1 MNDWQKEYKLVQHT
15 PLIHFQH
22 SEPHAC
28 LRATEVKPKL
38 DRFLIEQLEK
48 DDRFGDGRWKKWFVG
63 DGSQQS
69 FDYMMRITPNS
80 EQVDR
85 TQSIERAIAK
95 IENQDYKRF
104 HGIHKNYFGN
114 MASEKKR
121 EEKKK
126 AIRETFKESLFY
138 KDGLTLTIRCFIPE
152 LLTFIDEHIRGFFMM
167 HNFGTRQ
174 RKGFGSFTVDISTEP
189 NAPEDCDLVGKYCQ
203 NAYYC
208 ELDGNVSANALL
220 NAVWVISGFLK
231 SGFNLNNN
239 KKNKKENAASNI
251 REKDYV
257 RGFVFRYFQR
267 GKNPLANDKAFV
279 KQKVLLNV
287 YDEATPGEHRRFY
300 GNNVRYRYV
309 RGLLGTNENS
319 RFCRDP
325 RGETRED
332 LTVHNIYIHSAE
344 GVERFPSPLLFKP
357 IGKSVFILPQK
368 MPDEIFGSE
377 FYILE
382 KNQEDEYDRK
392 ATSEQKLN
400 YLQTECKSGMIKTPT
415 AEELAPGAKS
425 GDEALKRFLDAFAKD
440 FNDKTSDKGG
450 GYGIVD
456 LINPDVDLAKKL
468 KLRPVLRT

>member
-38 DRFLIEQLEK
+38 DRFLIEQLEE

-80 EQVDR
+80 ERVDR
-85 TQSIERAIAK
+85 TQSIERAIARA
-95 IENQDYKRF
+95 EHRPPNASF
-104 HGIHKNYFGN
+104 HEIHKNYFGN
-114 MASEKKR
+114 MASGNNIQDTVQ
-121 EEKKK
+121 
-126 AIRETFKESLFY
+126 AIQETFKESLFY

-152 LLTFIDEHIRGFFMM
+152 LLTLIDEHIRGFFMM

-174 RKGFGSFTVDISTEP
+174 RKGFGSFTVDISTKPNEP
-189 NAPEDCDLVGKYCQ
+189 KGFDLVRKYCP

-208 ELDGNVSANALL
+208 KLDDNVSADALL
-220 NAVWVISGFLK
+220 NAVWVLSAFLK
-231 SGFNLNNN
+231 SGFNRGEGN
-239 KKNKKENAASNI
+239 
-251 REKDYV
+251 YV

-267 GKNPLANDKAFV
+267 EKNPLANDKAFV
-279 KQKVLLNV
+279 KQQVLHNV
-287 YDEATPGEHRRFY
+287 YNEATRGEHLHPY

-319 RFCRDP
+319 RFCRAPNAHTPVYD
-325 RGETRED
+325 
-332 LTVHNIYIHSAE
+332 IYTHSAE
-344 GVERFPSPLLFKP
+344 GIERFPSPLLFKP
-357 IGKSVFILPQK
+357 IGKFVFILPQK

-400 YLQTECKSGMIKTPT
+400 YLQTECKNGMIKTPT
-415 AEELAPGAKS
+415 AEELAPGANS
-425 GDEALKRFLDAFAKD
+425 GDEALKMFLDAFAKD

-456 LINPDVDLAKKL
+456 LTNPDVDLAKKL

>member
-80 EQVDR
+80 EQVER
-85 TQSIERAIAK
+85 TQSIERAIARA
-95 IENQDYKRF
+95 EHRPPNASF
-104 HGIHKNYFGN
+104 HEIHKNYFGN
-114 MASEKKR
+114 MASGNNIQDT
-121 EEKKK
+121 
-126 AIRETFKESLFY
+126 IRKTFKESLFY

-152 LLTFIDEHIRGFFMM
+152 LLTLIDEHIRGFFMM

-189 NAPEDCDLVGKYCQ
+189 NAPKGFDLVGKYCP

-208 ELDGNVSANALL
+208 KLDGNVNADALL
-220 NAVWVISGFLK
+220 DAVWVISAFLR
-231 SGFNLNNN
+231 SGFNRGEGN
-239 KKNKKENAASNI
+239 
-251 REKDYV
+251 YV

-267 GKNPLANDKAFV
+267 EKNPLANDKAFV
-279 KQKVLLNV
+279 KQKVLHNV
-287 YDEATPGEHRRFY
+287 YNEETPGEHLHPY

-319 RFCRDP
+319 RFCRNP

-332 LTVHNIYIHSAE
+332 RTVHNIYIHSAE

-357 IGKSVFILPQK
+357 IGKFVFILPQK

-382 KNQEDEYDRK
+382 KNQEDEYDSK
-392 ATSEQKLN
+392 ATSDQKLN
-400 YLQTECKSGMIKTPT
+400 YLKQECKNRMIKTPT
-415 AEELAPGAKS
+415 AEELAPGANS
-425 GDEALKRFLDAFAKD
+425 GDEALKMFLDAFAKD

-450 GYGIVD
+450 GYGIDD
-456 LINPDVDLAKKL
+456 LTSRDVFPAKYL
-468 KLRPVLRT
+468 RLRPVLRT

>member
-1 MNDWQKEYKLVQHT
+1 MYDWQKEYKLVQHT

-80 EQVDR
+80 EQVER
-85 TQSIERAIAK
+85 TQSIERAIARA
-95 IENQDYKRF
+95 EHRPPTASF
-104 HGIHKNYFGN
+104 HEIHKNYFGN
-114 MASEKKR
+114 MASGNNIQDT
-121 EEKKK
+121 
-126 AIRETFKESLFY
+126 IRETFKESLFY

-174 RKGFGSFTVDISTEP
+174 RKGFGSFTVDISTKPNEP
-189 NAPEDCDLVGKYCQ
+189 KGFDLVGKYCP

-208 ELDGNVSANALL
+208 KLGNDVNADALL
-220 NAVWVISGFLK
+220 DAVWVISAFLR
-231 SGFNLNNN
+231 SGFNRGEGN
-239 KKNKKENAASNI
+239 
-251 REKDYV
+251 YV

-267 GKNPLANDKAFV
+267 EKNPLANDKAFV
-279 KQKVLLNV
+279 KQNVLLNV
-287 YDEATPGEHRRFY
+287 YNEATRGEHLHPY

-319 RFCRDP
+319 RFCRAP

-332 LTVHNIYIHSAE
+332 RTVHNIYIHSSE

-357 IGKSVFILPQK
+357 IGKFVFILPQK
-368 MPDEIFGSE
+368 MPDRIFGSE
-377 FYILE
+377 FYIL
-382 KNQEDEYDRK
+382 KNKQEDEYDSK
-392 ATSEQKLN
+392 ATSDQKLN
-400 YLQTECKSGMIKTPT
+400 YLKQECKNRMIKTPT
-415 AEELAPGAKS
+415 AEELAPEAKS
-425 GDEALKRFLDAFAKD
+425 GDEALKMFLDAFAKD

>member
-1 MNDWQKEYKLVQHT
+1 MYDWQKEYKLVQHT

-38 DRFLIEQLEK
+38 DRFLIEQLEE

-80 EQVDR
+80 EQVER
-85 TQSIERAIAK
+85 TQSIENGIERAIARAEHRSPNA
-95 IENQDYKRF
+95 ILHE
-104 HGIHKNYFGN
+104 IHKNYFGN
-114 MASEKKR
+114 MASGNNIQDTVQ
-121 EEKKK
+121 
-126 AIRETFKESLFY
+126 AIQETFKESLFY
-138 KDGLTLTIRCFIPE
+138 KDGSTLTIRCFIPE
-152 LLTFIDEHIRGFFMM
+152 LLTLIDEHIRGFFMM

-189 NAPEDCDLVGKYCQ
+189 NAPKGFDLVRKYCP

-208 ELDGNVSANALL
+208 KLDGNVSADALL
-220 NAVWVISGFLK
+220 DAVWVISAFLR
-231 SGFNLNNN
+231 SGFNRGEGN
-239 KKNKKENAASNI
+239 
-251 REKDYV
+251 YV

-267 GKNPLANDKAFV
+267 EKNPLANDKAFV
-279 KQKVLLNV
+279 KQNVLRNV
-287 YDEATPGEHRRFY
+287 YNEATRGEHRRFY

-325 RGETRED
+325 RGGTRED
-332 LTVHNIYIHSAE
+332 RTVHNIYIHSAE

-357 IGKSVFILPQK
+357 IGKFVFILPQK

-382 KNQEDEYDRK
+382 KSQEDEYDRK

-425 GDEALKRFLDAFAKD
+425 GDEALKRFLNAFAKD
-440 FNDKTSDKGG
+440 FNDKYSDKGG

>member
-85 TQSIERAIAK
+85 TQSIERAIARA
-95 IENQDYKRF
+95 EHRPPNASL
-104 HGIHKNYFGN
+104 HEIHKNYFGN
-114 MASEKKR
+114 MASGNNIQDT
-121 EEKKK
+121 
-126 AIRETFKESLFY
+126 IRETFKESLFY

-174 RKGFGSFTVDISTEP
+174 RKGFGSFTVDISTKPNEP
-189 NAPEDCDLVGKYCQ
+189 KGFDLVGKYCP

-208 ELDGNVSANALL
+208 KLDNDVNADALL
-220 NAVWVISGFLK
+220 DAVWVISAFLR
-231 SGFNLNNN
+231 SGFNRGEGN
-239 KKNKKENAASNI
+239 
-251 REKDYV
+251 YV

-267 GKNPLANDKAFV
+267 EKNPLANDKAFV
-279 KQKVLLNV
+279 KQQVLRNV
-287 YDEATPGEHRRFY
+287 YNEATRGEHLHPY

-319 RFCRDP
+319 RFCRAPNAHTPVYD
-325 RGETRED
+325 
-332 LTVHNIYIHSAE
+332 IYTHSAE
-344 GVERFPSPLLFKP
+344 GIERFPSPLLFKP
-357 IGKSVFILPQK
+357 IGKFVFILPQK

-382 KNQEDEYDRK
+382 KNQEEKYDSK

-400 YLQTECKSGMIKTPT
+400 YLKQECKSGMIKTPT
-415 AEELAPGAKS
+415 AEELAPGANS
-425 GDEALKRFLDAFAKD
+425 GDEALKMFLDAFAKD

-456 LINPDVDLAKKL
+456 LTSRDVFPAKYL
-468 KLRPVLRT
+468 WLRPVLRT

>member
-1 MNDWQKEYKLVQHT
+1 MYDWQKEYKLVQHT

-85 TQSIERAIAK
+85 TQSIERAIARA
-95 IENQDYKRF
+95 EHRPPNASL
-104 HGIHKNYFGN
+104 HEIHKNYFGN
-114 MASEKKR
+114 MASGNNIQDT
-121 EEKKK
+121 
-126 AIRETFKESLFY
+126 IRETFKESLFY

-174 RKGFGSFTVDISTEP
+174 RKGFGSFTVDISTKPNEP
-189 NAPEDCDLVGKYCQ
+189 KGFDLVGKYCP

-208 ELDGNVSANALL
+208 KLDNDVNADALL
-220 NAVWVISGFLK
+220 DAVWVISAFLR
-231 SGFNLNNN
+231 SGFNRGEGN
-239 KKNKKENAASNI
+239 
-251 REKDYV
+251 YV

-267 GKNPLANDKAFV
+267 EKNPLANDKAFV
-279 KQKVLLNV
+279 KQQVLRNV
-287 YDEATPGEHRRFY
+287 YNEATRGEHLHPY

-319 RFCRDP
+319 RFCRAPNAHTPVYD
-325 RGETRED
+325 
-332 LTVHNIYIHSAE
+332 IYTHSAE
-344 GVERFPSPLLFKP
+344 GIERFPSPLLFKP
-357 IGKSVFILPQK
+357 IGKFVFILPQK

-382 KNQEDEYDRK
+382 KNQEEEYDSK
-392 ATSEQKLN
+392 ATSDQKLN
-400 YLQTECKSGMIKTPT
+400 YLQTECKSSMIKTPT
-415 AEELAPGAKS
+415 AEELAPGANS
-425 GDEALKRFLDAFAKD
+425 GDEALKMFLDAFAKD

-456 LINPDVDLAKKL
+456 LTSRDVFPAKYL
-468 KLRPVLRT
+468 WLRPVLRT

>member
-1 MNDWQKEYKLVQHT
+1 MYDWQKEYKLVQHT

-80 EQVDR
+80 EQVER
-85 TQSIERAIAK
+85 THSIERAIAK

-121 EEKKK
+121 EEKEK

-152 LLTFIDEHIRGFFMM
+152 LLTLIDEHIRGFFMM

-189 NAPEDCDLVGKYCQ
+189 NAPKGFDLVGKYCP

-208 ELDGNVSANALL
+208 KLDGNVNADALL
-220 NAVWVISGFLK
+220 DAVWVISAFLR

-239 KKNKKENAASNI
+239 KENAASNI

-267 GKNPLANDKAFV
+267 EKNPLANDKAFV

-287 YDEATPGEHRRFY
+287 YNEATPGEHLHPY

-319 RFCRDP
+319 RFCRNP

-332 LTVHNIYIHSAE
+332 RTVHNIYIHSAE

-357 IGKSVFILPQK
+357 IGKFVFILPQK
-368 MPDEIFGSE
+368 MPDKIFGSE
-377 FYILE
+377 FYIL
-382 KNQEDEYDRK
+382 KKKQEEEYDSK
-392 ATSEQKLN
+392 ATSDQKLN
-400 YLQTECKSGMIKTPT
+400 YLQTECKSSMIKTPT
-415 AEELAPGAKS
+415 AEELAPGANS

-450 GYGIVD
+450 GYGIDD

>member
-80 EQVDR
+80 GQVER
-85 TQSIERAIAK
+85 TQSIENGIERAIARA
-95 IENQDYKRF
+95 EHRPPNASL
-104 HGIHKNYFGN
+104 HEIHKNYFGN
-114 MASEKKR
+114 MASGNNIQDTVQ
-121 EEKKK
+121 
-126 AIRETFKESLFY
+126 AIQETFKESLFY

-152 LLTFIDEHIRGFFMM
+152 LLTLIDEHIRGFFMM

-174 RKGFGSFTVDISTEP
+174 RKGFGSFTVDINTEP
-189 NAPEDCDLVGKYCQ
+189 NAPKGFDLVRKYCP

-208 ELDGNVSANALL
+208 KLDDNVSADALL
-220 NAVWVISGFLK
+220 DAVWVLSAFLK
-231 SGFNLNNN
+231 SGFNRGEGN
-239 KKNKKENAASNI
+239 
-251 REKDYV
+251 YV

-267 GKNPLANDKAFV
+267 EKNPLANDKAFV

-287 YDEATPGEHRRFY
+287 YNEATRGEHLHPY

-319 RFCRDP
+319 RFCLNPRSQIRRDH
-325 RGETRED
+325 
-332 LTVHNIYIHSAE
+332 TVHNIYIHSAE

-357 IGKSVFILPQK
+357 IGKFVFILPQK

-382 KNQEDEYDRK
+382 KSQEDKYDSK

-400 YLQTECKSGMIKTPT
+400 YLKQECKGGMIKTPT

-440 FNDKTSDKGG
+440 FNDKYSDKGG

>member
-1 MNDWQKEYKLVQHT
+1 MYDWQKEYKLVQHT

-80 EQVDR
+80 EQVER
-85 TQSIERAIAK
+85 THSIERAIARA
-95 IENQDYKRF
+95 EHRPPNANL
-104 HGIHKNYFGN
+104 HEIHKNYFGN
-114 MASEKKR
+114 MASGNNIQDT
-121 EEKKK
+121 
-126 AIRETFKESLFY
+126 IRETFKESLFY

-174 RKGFGSFTVDISTEP
+174 RKGFGSFTVDINTQP
-189 NAPEDCDLVGKYCQ
+189 NAPKGFDLVGKYCP

-208 ELDGNVSANALL
+208 KLDGNVNADALL
-220 NAVWVISGFLK
+220 DAVWVISAFLR
-231 SGFNLNNN
+231 SGFNRGEGN
-239 KKNKKENAASNI
+239 
-251 REKDYV
+251 YV

-267 GKNPLANDKAFV
+267 EKNPLANDKAFV
-279 KQKVLLNV
+279 KQQVLHNV
-287 YDEATPGEHRRFY
+287 YNEATRGEHLHPY

-319 RFCRDP
+319 RFCRAP
-325 RGETRED
+325 RGGTRED
-332 LTVHNIYIHSAE
+332 RTVHNIYIHSAE

-357 IGKSVFILPQK
+357 IGKFVFILPQK

-400 YLQTECKSGMIKTPT
+400 YLQTECKNGMIKTPT
-415 AEELAPGAKS
+415 AEELAPGANS

-450 GYGIVD
+450 GYGIDD
-456 LINPDVDLAKKL
+456 LTSRDVFPAKYL
-468 KLRPVLRT
+468 RLRPVLRT

>member
-1 MNDWQKEYKLVQHT
+1 MYDWQKEYKLVQHT

-80 EQVDR
+80 EQVER
-85 TQSIERAIAK
+85 TQSIERAIARA
-95 IENQDYKRF
+95 EHRPPNAGL
-104 HGIHKNYFGN
+104 HEIHKNYFGN
-114 MASEKKR
+114 MASGNNIQDT
-121 EEKKK
+121 
-126 AIRETFKESLFY
+126 IRETFKESLFY

-152 LLTFIDEHIRGFFMM
+152 LLTLIDEHIRGFFMM

-189 NAPEDCDLVGKYCQ
+189 NAPKGFDLVGKYCP

-208 ELDGNVSANALL
+208 KLDGNVNADALL
-220 NAVWVISGFLK
+220 DAVWVISAFLR
-231 SGFNLNNN
+231 SGFNRGEGN
-239 KKNKKENAASNI
+239 
-251 REKDYV
+251 YV

-267 GKNPLANDKAFV
+267 EKNPLANDKAFV
-279 KQKVLLNV
+279 KQKVLRNV
-287 YDEATPGEHRRFY
+287 YDEATRGEHLHPY

-332 LTVHNIYIHSAE
+332 RTVHNIYIHSAE

-357 IGKSVFILPQK
+357 IGKFVFILPQK

-400 YLQTECKSGMIKTPT
+400 YLQTECKNGMIKTPT

-425 GDEALKRFLDAFAKD
+425 GDEALKMFLDAFTKD

-450 GYGIVD
+450 GYGIDD
-456 LINPDVDLAKKL
+456 LTSRDVFPAKYL
-468 KLRPVLRT
+468 RLRPVLRT

>member
-85 TQSIERAIAK
+85 TQSIERAIARA
-95 IENQDYKRF
+95 EHRPPNASL
-104 HGIHKNYFGN
+104 HEIHKNYFGN
-114 MASEKKR
+114 MASGNNIQDT
-121 EEKKK
+121 
-126 AIRETFKESLFY
+126 IRETFKESLFY

-174 RKGFGSFTVDISTEP
+174 RKGFGSFTVDIRTEP
-189 NAPEDCDLVGKYCQ
+189 NAPKGFDLVGKYCP

-208 ELDGNVSANALL
+208 KLDNDVNADALL
-220 NAVWVISGFLK
+220 DAVWVISAFLR
-231 SGFNLNNN
+231 SGFNRGEGN
-239 KKNKKENAASNI
+239 
-251 REKDYV
+251 YV

-267 GKNPLANDKAFV
+267 EKNPLANDKAFV
-279 KQKVLLNV
+279 KQQVLRNV
-287 YDEATPGEHRRFY
+287 YNEATRGEHLHPY

-319 RFCRDP
+319 RFCRAPNAHTPVYD
-325 RGETRED
+325 
-332 LTVHNIYIHSAE
+332 IYTHSAE
-344 GVERFPSPLLFKP
+344 GIERFPSPLLFKP
-357 IGKSVFILPQK
+357 IGKFVFILPQK

-382 KNQEDEYDRK
+382 KNQEEKYDSK

-400 YLQTECKSGMIKTPT
+400 YLKQECKNRMIKTPT
-415 AEELAPGAKS
+415 AEELAPGANS
-425 GDEALKRFLDAFAKD
+425 GDEALKMFLDAFAKD

-456 LINPDVDLAKKL
+456 LTSRDVFPAKYL
-468 KLRPVLRT
+468 WLRPVLRT

>member
-1 MNDWQKEYKLVQHT
+1 MYDWQKEYKLVQHT

-80 EQVDR
+80 EQVER
-85 TQSIERAIAK
+85 TQSIERAIARA
-95 IENQDYKRF
+95 EHRPPNASF
-104 HGIHKNYFGN
+104 HEIHKNYFGN
-114 MASEKKR
+114 MASGNNIQDT
-121 EEKKK
+121 
-126 AIRETFKESLFY
+126 IRETFKESLFY
-138 KDGLTLTIRCFIPE
+138 KDGLTLTIRCFITE

-189 NAPEDCDLVGKYCQ
+189 NAPKGFDLVGKYCP

-208 ELDGNVSANALL
+208 KLDGNVNADALL
-220 NAVWVISGFLK
+220 DAVWVISAFLR
-231 SGFNLNNN
+231 SGFNRGEGN
-239 KKNKKENAASNI
+239 
-251 REKDYV
+251 YV
-257 RGFVFRYFQR
+257 RGFVLRYFQR
-267 GKNPLANDKAFV
+267 EKNPLANDKAFV
-279 KQKVLLNV
+279 KQKVLRNV
-287 YDEATPGEHRRFY
+287 YDEATRGEHLHPY

-325 RGETRED
+325 RGGTRED
-332 LTVHNIYIHSAE
+332 RIVHNIYIHSAE

-357 IGKSVFILPQK
+357 IGKFVFILPQK

-382 KNQEDEYDRK
+382 KKQEEEYDSK
-392 ATSEQKLN
+392 ATSDQKLN
-400 YLQTECKSGMIKTPT
+400 YLKQECKGGMIKTPT
-415 AEELAPGAKS
+415 AEELAPEAKS

-450 GYGIVD
+450 GYGIDD
-456 LINPDVDLAKKL
+456 LTSRDVFPAKYL
-468 KLRPVLRT
+468 RLRPVLRT

>member
-1 MNDWQKEYKLVQHT
+1 MYDWQKEYKLVQHT

-85 TQSIERAIAK
+85 TQSIERAIARA
-95 IENQDYKRF
+95 EHRPPNASL
-104 HGIHKNYFGN
+104 HEIHKNYFGN
-114 MASEKKR
+114 MASGNNIQDT
-121 EEKKK
+121 
-126 AIRETFKESLFY
+126 IRETFKESLFY

-174 RKGFGSFTVDISTEP
+174 RKGFGSFTVDIRTEP
-189 NAPEDCDLVGKYCQ
+189 NAPKGFDLVGKYCP

-208 ELDGNVSANALL
+208 KLDNDVNADALL
-220 NAVWVISGFLK
+220 DAVWVISAFLR
-231 SGFNLNNN
+231 SGFNRGEGNY
-239 KKNKKENAASNI
+239 I
-251 REKDYV
+251 

-267 GKNPLANDKAFV
+267 EKNPLANDKAFV
-279 KQKVLLNV
+279 KQQVLRNV
-287 YDEATPGEHRRFY
+287 YNEATRGEHLHPY

-319 RFCRDP
+319 RFCRAPNAHTPVYD
-325 RGETRED
+325 
-332 LTVHNIYIHSAE
+332 IYTHSAE
-344 GVERFPSPLLFKP
+344 GIERFPSPLLFKP
-357 IGKSVFILPQK
+357 IGKFVFILPQK

-382 KNQEDEYDRK
+382 KNQEEKYDSK

-400 YLQTECKSGMIKTPT
+400 YLKQECKNRMIKTPT
-415 AEELAPGAKS
+415 AEELAPGANS
-425 GDEALKRFLDAFAKD
+425 GDEALKMFLDAFAKD

-456 LINPDVDLAKKL
+456 LTSRDVFPAKYL
-468 KLRPVLRT
+468 WLRPVLRT

>member
-85 TQSIERAIAK
+85 TQSIERAIARA
-95 IENQDYKRF
+95 EHRPPNASL
-104 HGIHKNYFGN
+104 HEIHKNYFGN
-114 MASEKKR
+114 MSSGNNIQDT
-121 EEKKK
+121 
-126 AIRETFKESLFY
+126 IRETFKESLFY

-174 RKGFGSFTVDISTEP
+174 RKGFGSFTVDISTKPNEP
-189 NAPEDCDLVGKYCQ
+189 KGFDLVWKYCP

-208 ELDGNVSANALL
+208 KLDNDVNADALL
-220 NAVWVISGFLK
+220 DAVWVISAFLR
-231 SGFNLNNN
+231 SGFNRGEGN
-239 KKNKKENAASNI
+239 
-251 REKDYV
+251 YV

-267 GKNPLANDKAFV
+267 EKNPLANDKAFV
-279 KQKVLLNV
+279 KQQVLRNV
-287 YDEATPGEHRRFY
+287 YNEATRGEHLHPY

-319 RFCRDP
+319 RFCRAPNAHTPVYD
-325 RGETRED
+325 
-332 LTVHNIYIHSAE
+332 IYTHSAE
-344 GVERFPSPLLFKP
+344 GIERFPSPLLFKP
-357 IGKSVFILPQK
+357 IGKFVFILPQK

-382 KNQEDEYDRK
+382 KNQEEKYDSK

-415 AEELAPGAKS
+415 AEELAPGANS
-425 GDEALKRFLDAFAKD
+425 GDEALKMFLDAFAKD

-456 LINPDVDLAKKL
+456 LTSRDVFPAKYL
-468 KLRPVLRT
+468 WLRPVLRT

>member
-80 EQVDR
+80 EQVER
-85 TQSIERAIAK
+85 TQSIERAIARA
-95 IENQDYKRF
+95 EHRPPNASF
-104 HGIHKNYFGN
+104 HEIHKNYFGN
-114 MASEKKR
+114 MASGNNIQDT
-121 EEKKK
+121 
-126 AIRETFKESLFY
+126 IRKTFKESLFY

-189 NAPEDCDLVGKYCQ
+189 NAPKGFDLVRKYCP

-208 ELDGNVSANALL
+208 KLDDNVSADALL
-220 NAVWVISGFLK
+220 DAVWVLSAFLK
-231 SGFNLNNN
+231 SGFNRGEGN
-239 KKNKKENAASNI
+239 
-251 REKDYV
+251 YV

-267 GKNPLANDKAFV
+267 EENPLANDKAFV
-279 KQKVLLNV
+279 KQQVLLNV
-287 YDEATPGEHRRFY
+287 YNEATRGEHRRFY

-319 RFCRDP
+319 RFCRAP

-332 LTVHNIYIHSAE
+332 RTVHNIYIHSAE

-357 IGKSVFILPQK
+357 IGKFVFILPQK

-382 KNQEDEYDRK
+382 KNQEEEYDSK
-392 ATSEQKLN
+392 ATSDQKLN
-400 YLQTECKSGMIKTPT
+400 YLKQVCKGGMIKTPT

-450 GYGIVD
+450 GYGIDD
-456 LINPDVDLAKKL
+456 LTSRDVFPAKYL
-468 KLRPVLRT
+468 WLRPVLRT

>member
-80 EQVDR
+80 EQVER
-85 TQSIERAIAK
+85 TQSIERAIARA
-95 IENQDYKRF
+95 EHRPPNTNL
-104 HGIHKNYFGN
+104 HEIHKNYFGN
-114 MASEKKR
+114 MASGNNIQDT
-121 EEKKK
+121 
-126 AIRETFKESLFY
+126 IRETFKESLLY

-152 LLTFIDEHIRGFFMM
+152 LLTLIDEHIRGFFMM

-189 NAPEDCDLVGKYCQ
+189 NAPKGFDLVGKYCP

-208 ELDGNVSANALL
+208 KLDGNVNADALL
-220 NAVWVISGFLK
+220 DAVWVLSAFLR
-231 SGFNLNNN
+231 SGFNRGEGN
-239 KKNKKENAASNI
+239 
-251 REKDYV
+251 YV

-267 GKNPLANDKAFV
+267 EKNPLANDKAFV
-279 KQKVLLNV
+279 KQQVLRNV
-287 YDEATPGEHRRFY
+287 YNEATRGEHLHPY

-319 RFCRDP
+319 RFCRNP
-325 RGETRED
+325 RGGTRED
-332 LTVHNIYIHSAE
+332 RTVHNIYIHSAE

-357 IGKSVFILPQK
+357 IGKFVFILPQK

-382 KNQEDEYDRK
+382 KNQEEEYDSK
-392 ATSEQKLN
+392 ATSDQKLN
-400 YLQTECKSGMIKTPT
+400 YLKQECKNRMIKTPT

-425 GDEALKRFLDAFAKD
+425 DDEALKRFLDAFAKD

-450 GYGIVD
+450 GYGIDD
-456 LINPDVDLAKKL
+456 LTSRDVFPAKYL
-468 KLRPVLRT
+468 RLRPVLRT

>member
-80 EQVDR
+80 EQVER
-85 TQSIERAIAK
+85 THSIERAIARA
-95 IENQDYKRF
+95 EHRPPNASF
-104 HGIHKNYFGN
+104 HEIHKNYFGN
-114 MASEKKR
+114 MASGNNIQDT
-121 EEKKK
+121 
-126 AIRETFKESLFY
+126 IRETFKESLFY

-174 RKGFGSFTVDISTEP
+174 RKGFGSFTVDISTKPNEP
-189 NAPEDCDLVGKYCQ
+189 KGFDLVGKYCP

-208 ELDGNVSANALL
+208 KLGNDVNADALL
-220 NAVWVISGFLK
+220 DAVWVISAFLR
-231 SGFNLNNN
+231 SGFNRGEGN
-239 KKNKKENAASNI
+239 
-251 REKDYV
+251 YV

-267 GKNPLANDKAFV
+267 EKNPLANDKAFV
-279 KQKVLLNV
+279 KQKVLRNV
-287 YDEATPGEHRRFY
+287 YDEATRGEHLHPY

-325 RGETRED
+325 RGGTRED
-332 LTVHNIYIHSAE
+332 RTVHNIYIHSAE

-357 IGKSVFILPQK
+357 IGKFVFILPQK

-400 YLQTECKSGMIKTPT
+400 YLKQECKGGMIKTPT
-415 AEELAPGAKS
+415 AEELAPGANS
-425 GDEALKRFLDAFAKD
+425 GDEALKMFLDAFAKD

-450 GYGIVD
+450 GYGIDD

>member
-80 EQVDR
+80 EQVER
-85 TQSIERAIAK
+85 TQSIERAIARA
-95 IENQDYKRF
+95 EHRPPNAGL
-104 HGIHKNYFGN
+104 HEIHKNYFGN
-114 MASEKKR
+114 MASGNNIQDT
-121 EEKKK
+121 
-126 AIRETFKESLFY
+126 IRETFKESLFY

-174 RKGFGSFTVDISTEP
+174 RKGFGSFTVDISTQP
-189 NAPEDCDLVGKYCQ
+189 NAPKGFDLVGKYCP

-208 ELDGNVSANALL
+208 KLDNDVNADALL
-220 NAVWVISGFLK
+220 DAVWVISAFLR
-231 SGFNLNNN
+231 SGFNRGEGN
-239 KKNKKENAASNI
+239 
-251 REKDYV
+251 YV

-267 GKNPLANDKAFV
+267 EKNPLANDKAFV
-279 KQKVLLNV
+279 KQNVLHNV
-287 YDEATPGEHRRFY
+287 YNEATRGEHLHPY

-319 RFCRDP
+319 RFCRAP

-332 LTVHNIYIHSAE
+332 RTVHNIYIHSAE

-357 IGKSVFILPQK
+357 IGKFVFILPQK

-382 KNQEDEYDRK
+382 KNQEEKYDSK

-400 YLQTECKSGMIKTPT
+400 YLQTECESSMIKTPT

-440 FNDKTSDKGG
+440 FNDKSSDKGG

-456 LINPDVDLAKKL
+456 LNSRDVFPAKYL
-468 KLRPVLRT
+468 RLRPVLRT

>member
-1 MNDWQKEYKLVQHT
+1 MYDWQKEYKLVQHT

-85 TQSIERAIAK
+85 TQSIERAIARA
-95 IENQDYKRF
+95 EHRPPNASL
-104 HGIHKNYFGN
+104 HEIHKNYFGN
-114 MASEKKR
+114 MASGNNIQDT
-121 EEKKK
+121 
-126 AIRETFKESLFY
+126 IRETFKESLFY

-152 LLTFIDEHIRGFFMM
+152 LLTLIDEHIRGFFMM

-174 RKGFGSFTVDISTEP
+174 RKGFGSFTVDISTKPNEP
-189 NAPEDCDLVGKYCQ
+189 KGFDLVGKYCP

-208 ELDGNVSANALL
+208 KLDGNVNADALL
-220 NAVWVISGFLK
+220 DAVWVISAFLR
-231 SGFNLNNN
+231 SGFNRGEGN
-239 KKNKKENAASNI
+239 
-251 REKDYV
+251 YV
-257 RGFVFRYFQR
+257 RGFVFRCFQR
-267 GKNPLANDKAFV
+267 EKNPLANDKAFV
-279 KQKVLLNV
+279 KQKVLRNV
-287 YDEATPGEHRRFY
+287 YDEATRGEHLHPY

-319 RFCRDP
+319 RFCRAP

-332 LTVHNIYIHSAE
+332 RTVHNIYIHSAE

-357 IGKSVFILPQK
+357 IGKFVFILPQK

-382 KNQEDEYDRK
+382 KNQEDEYDSK

-400 YLQTECKSGMIKTPT
+400 YLKQECKGGMIKTPT

-450 GYGIVD
+450 GYGIDD
-456 LINPDVDLAKKL
+456 LTSRDVFPAKYL
-468 KLRPVLRT
+468 RLRPVLRT

>member
-38 DRFLIEQLEK
+38 DRFLIEQLEE

-80 EQVDR
+80 ERVDR
-85 TQSIERAIAK
+85 TQSIERAIARA
-95 IENQDYKRF
+95 EHRPPNANL
-104 HGIHKNYFGN
+104 HEIHKNYFGN

-174 RKGFGSFTVDISTEP
+174 RKGFGSFTVDISTKPNEP
-189 NAPEDCDLVGKYCQ
+189 KGFDLVGKYCP

-208 ELDGNVSANALL
+208 KLGNDVNADALL
-220 NAVWVISGFLK
+220 DAVWVISAFLR
-231 SGFNLNNN
+231 SGFNRGEGN
-239 KKNKKENAASNI
+239 
-251 REKDYV
+251 YV

-267 GKNPLANDKAFV
+267 EKNPLANDKAFV
-279 KQKVLLNV
+279 KQQVLHNV
-287 YDEATPGEHRRFY
+287 YNEATRGEHLHPY

-319 RFCRDP
+319 RFCRAPNAHTPVYD
-325 RGETRED
+325 
-332 LTVHNIYIHSAE
+332 IYTHSAE
-344 GVERFPSPLLFKP
+344 GIERFPSPLLFKP
-357 IGKSVFILPQK
+357 IGKFVFILPQK
-368 MPDEIFGSE
+368 MPDKIFGSE
-377 FYILE
+377 FYIL
-382 KNQEDEYDRK
+382 KKKQEEEYDSK
-392 ATSEQKLN
+392 ATSDQKLN
-400 YLQTECKSGMIKTPT
+400 YLKQECKNRMIKTPT
-415 AEELAPGAKS
+415 AEELAPGANS
-425 GDEALKRFLDAFAKD
+425 GDEALKMFLDAFAKD

-456 LINPDVDLAKKL
+456 LTSRDVLPAKYL
-468 KLRPVLRT
+468 RLRPVLRT

>member
-1 MNDWQKEYKLVQHT
+1 MYDWQKEYKLVQHT

-85 TQSIERAIAK
+85 TQSIERAIARA
-95 IENQDYKRF
+95 EHRPPNASL
-104 HGIHKNYFGN
+104 HEIHKNYFGN
-114 MASEKKR
+114 MASGNNIQDT
-121 EEKKK
+121 
-126 AIRETFKESLFY
+126 IRETFKESLFY

-174 RKGFGSFTVDISTEP
+174 RKGFGSFTVDIRTEP
-189 NAPEDCDLVGKYCQ
+189 NAPKGFDLVGKYCP

-208 ELDGNVSANALL
+208 KLDNDVNADALL
-220 NAVWVISGFLK
+220 DAVWVISAFLR
-231 SGFNLNNN
+231 SGFNRGEGN
-239 KKNKKENAASNI
+239 
-251 REKDYV
+251 YV

-267 GKNPLANDKAFV
+267 EKNPLANDKAFV
-279 KQKVLLNV
+279 KQQVLRNV
-287 YDEATPGEHRRFY
+287 YNEATRGEHLHPY

-319 RFCRDP
+319 RFCRAPNAHTPVYD
-325 RGETRED
+325 
-332 LTVHNIYIHSAE
+332 IYTHSAE
-344 GVERFPSPLLFKP
+344 GIERFPSPLLFKP
-357 IGKSVFILPQK
+357 IGKFVFILPQK

-382 KNQEDEYDRK
+382 KNQEEKYDSK

-400 YLQTECKSGMIKTPT
+400 YLKQECKSGMIKTPT
-415 AEELAPGAKS
+415 AEELAPGANS
-425 GDEALKRFLDAFAKD
+425 GDEALKMFLDAFAKD

-456 LINPDVDLAKKL
+456 LTSRDVFPAKYL
-468 KLRPVLRT
+468 WLRPVLRT

>member
-85 TQSIERAIAK
+85 TQSIERAIARA
-95 IENQDYKRF
+95 EHRPPNANL
-104 HGIHKNYFGN
+104 HEIHKNYFGN

-174 RKGFGSFTVDISTEP
+174 RKGFGSFTVDISTKPNEP
-189 NAPEDCDLVGKYCQ
+189 KGFDLVGKYCP

-208 ELDGNVSANALL
+208 KLDNDVNADALL
-220 NAVWVISGFLK
+220 DAVWVISAFLR
-231 SGFNLNNN
+231 SGFNRGEGN
-239 KKNKKENAASNI
+239 
-251 REKDYV
+251 YV

-267 GKNPLANDKAFV
+267 EKNPLANDKAFV
-279 KQKVLLNV
+279 KQKVLRNV
-287 YDEATPGEHRRFY
+287 YDEATRGEHLHPY

-357 IGKSVFILPQK
+357 IGKFVFILPQK

-377 FYILE
+377 FYIL
-382 KNQEDEYDRK
+382 KKKQEEEYDSK
-392 ATSEQKLN
+392 ATSDQKLN
-400 YLQTECKSGMIKTPT
+400 YLQTECKSSMIKTPT

-450 GYGIVD
+450 GYGIDD
-456 LINPDVDLAKKL
+456 LTSRDVLPAKYL
-468 KLRPVLRT
+468 RLRPVLRT

>member
-80 EQVDR
+80 EQVER
-85 TQSIERAIAK
+85 TQSIENGIERAIARA
-95 IENQDYKRF
+95 EHRPPNASL
-104 HGIHKNYFGN
+104 HEIHKNYFGN
-114 MASEKKR
+114 MASGNNIQDTVQ
-121 EEKKK
+121 
-126 AIRETFKESLFY
+126 AIQETFKESLFY

-152 LLTFIDEHIRGFFMM
+152 LLTLIDEHIRGFFMM

-174 RKGFGSFTVDISTEP
+174 RKGFGSFTVDINTEP
-189 NAPEDCDLVGKYCQ
+189 NAPKGFDLVRKYCP

-208 ELDGNVSANALL
+208 KLDDNVSADALL
-220 NAVWVISGFLK
+220 NAVWVLSAFLR
-231 SGFNLNNN
+231 SGFNRGEGN
-239 KKNKKENAASNI
+239 
-251 REKDYV
+251 YV

-267 GKNPLANDKAFV
+267 EKNPLANDKAFV
-279 KQKVLLNV
+279 KQQVLRNV
-287 YDEATPGEHRRFY
+287 YNEATRGEHLHPY

-319 RFCRDP
+319 RFCRAPNAHTPVYD
-325 RGETRED
+325 
-332 LTVHNIYIHSAE
+332 IYTHSAE
-344 GVERFPSPLLFKP
+344 GIERFPSPLLFKP
-357 IGKSVFILPQK
+357 IGKFVFILPQK

-400 YLQTECKSGMIKTPT
+400 YLQTECKNGMIKTPT
-415 AEELAPGAKS
+415 AEELAPRANS
-425 GDEALKRFLDAFAKD
+425 GDEALKMFLDAFAKD

-456 LINPDVDLAKKL
+456 LTSRDVLPAKYL
-468 KLRPVLRT
+468 RLRPVLRT

>member
-1 MNDWQKEYKLVQHT
+1 MYDWQKEYKLVQHT

-80 EQVDR
+80 EQVER
-85 TQSIERAIAK
+85 THSIERAIARA
-95 IENQDYKRF
+95 EHRPPNANL
-104 HGIHKNYFGN
+104 HEIHKNYFGN
-114 MASEKKR
+114 MASGNSIQDT
-121 EEKKK
+121 
-126 AIRETFKESLFY
+126 IRETFKESLFY

-189 NAPEDCDLVGKYCQ
+189 NAPKGFDLVGKYCP

-208 ELDGNVSANALL
+208 KLDGNVNADALL
-220 NAVWVISGFLK
+220 DAVWVISAFLR
-231 SGFNLNNN
+231 SGFNRGEGN
-239 KKNKKENAASNI
+239 
-251 REKDYV
+251 YV

-267 GKNPLANDKAFV
+267 EKNPLANDKAFV
-279 KQKVLLNV
+279 KQQVLHNV
-287 YDEATPGEHRRFY
+287 YNEATRGEHLHPY

-319 RFCRDP
+319 RFCRAP

-332 LTVHNIYIHSAE
+332 RTVHNIYIHSAE

-357 IGKSVFILPQK
+357 IGKFVFILPQK

-382 KNQEDEYDRK
+382 KNQEDEYDSK

-400 YLQTECKSGMIKTPT
+400 YLKQECKNRMIKTPT
-415 AEELAPGAKS
+415 AEELAPEAKS

-450 GYGIVD
+450 GYGIGD
-456 LINPDVDLAKKL
+456 LTSRDVFPAKYL
-468 KLRPVLRT
+468 RLRPVLRT

>member
-80 EQVDR
+80 EQVER
-85 TQSIERAIAK
+85 TQSIENGIERAIARA
-95 IENQDYKRF
+95 EHRSPNASL
-104 HGIHKNYFGN
+104 HEIHKNYFGN
-114 MASEKKR
+114 MASGNNIQDTVQ
-121 EEKKK
+121 
-126 AIRETFKESLFY
+126 AIQETFKESLFY

-152 LLTFIDEHIRGFFMM
+152 LLTLIDEHIRGFFMM

-174 RKGFGSFTVDISTEP
+174 RKGFGSFTVDISTKPNEP
-189 NAPEDCDLVGKYCQ
+189 KGFDLVRKYCP

-208 ELDGNVSANALL
+208 KLDDNVSADALL
-220 NAVWVISGFLK
+220 NAVWVLSAFLK
-231 SGFNLNNN
+231 SGFNRGEGN
-239 KKNKKENAASNI
+239 
-251 REKDYV
+251 YV

-267 GKNPLANDKAFV
+267 EKNPLANDKAFV
-279 KQKVLLNV
+279 KQQVLRNV
-287 YDEATPGEHRRFY
+287 YNEATRGEHLHPY

-319 RFCRDP
+319 RFCRNP

-332 LTVHNIYIHSAE
+332 RTVHNIYIHSAE

-357 IGKSVFILPQK
+357 IGKFVFILPQK

-382 KNQEDEYDRK
+382 KNQEDEYDSK
-392 ATSEQKLN
+392 ATSDQKLN
-400 YLQTECKSGMIKTPT
+400 YLKQECKNRMIKTPT
-415 AEELAPGAKS
+415 AEELAPGANS

-468 KLRPVLRT
+468 RLRPVLRT

>member
-38 DRFLIEQLEK
+38 DRFLIEQVER

-80 EQVDR
+80 EQVER
-85 TQSIERAIAK
+85 THSIENGIERAIARA
-95 IENQDYKRF
+95 EHRPPNASL
-104 HGIHKNYFGN
+104 HEIHKNYFGN
-114 MASEKKR
+114 MASGNNTQDTVQ
-121 EEKKK
+121 
-126 AIRETFKESLFY
+126 AIQKTFKESLFY

-174 RKGFGSFTVDISTEP
+174 RKGFGSFTVDISAER
-189 NAPEDCDLVGKYCQ
+189 NAPEDCDIVRKYCP
-203 NAYYC
+203 NAYQC
-208 ELDGNVSANALL
+208 NLDDNVNADAQLD
-220 NAVWVISGFLK
+220 AVWVLSAFLK
-231 SGFNLNNN
+231 SGFNRGEGN
-239 KKNKKENAASNI
+239 
-251 REKDYV
+251 YV
-257 RGFVFRYFQR
+257 RGFVFRYFHR
-267 GKNPLANDKAFV
+267 EKNPLANDKAFV
-279 KQKVLLNV
+279 KQKVLRNV
-287 YDEATPGEHRRFY
+287 YSEATRGEHLHPY

-319 RFCRDP
+319 RFCRNP

-332 LTVHNIYIHSAE
+332 CTVHNIYIHSAE

-357 IGKSVFILPQK
+357 IGKFVFILPQK

-377 FYILE
+377 FYILT
-382 KNQEDEYDRK
+382 KKQEQDYASK
-392 ATSEQKLN
+392 ATSDQKLN
-400 YLQTECKSGMIKTPT
+400 YLKQKCTSGMIRTPT

-425 GDEALKRFLDAFAKD
+425 GDEALKRFLDAFAMD
-440 FNDKTSDKGG
+440 FNDKYSDKGG

-456 LINPDVDLAKKL
+456 LIKPDVDLAKKL
-468 KLRPVLRT
+468 KLRPVLRA

>member
-80 EQVDR
+80 EQVER
-85 TQSIERAIAK
+85 TQSIERAIARA
-95 IENQDYKRF
+95 EHRPPNASF
-104 HGIHKNYFGN
+104 HEIHKNYFGN
-114 MASEKKR
+114 MASGNNIQDT
-121 EEKKK
+121 
-126 AIRETFKESLFY
+126 IRETFKESLFY

-152 LLTFIDEHIRGFFMM
+152 LLTLIDEHIRGFFMM

-174 RKGFGSFTVDISTEP
+174 RKGFGSFTVDISTKPNEP
-189 NAPEDCDLVGKYCQ
+189 KGFDLVGKYCP

-208 ELDGNVSANALL
+208 KLDNDVNADALL
-220 NAVWVISGFLK
+220 DAVWVISAFLR
-231 SGFNLNNN
+231 SGFNRGEGN
-239 KKNKKENAASNI
+239 
-251 REKDYV
+251 YV

-267 GKNPLANDKAFV
+267 EKNPLANDKAFV
-279 KQKVLLNV
+279 KQQVLHNV
-287 YDEATPGEHRRFY
+287 YNEATRGEHLHPY

-332 LTVHNIYIHSAE
+332 RTVHNIYIHSAE

-357 IGKSVFILPQK
+357 IGKFVFILPQK

-382 KNQEDEYDRK
+382 KNQEDEYDSK
-392 ATSEQKLN
+392 ATSDQKLN
-400 YLQTECKSGMIKTPT
+400 YLKQECKGCMIKTPT

-450 GYGIVD
+450 GYGIDD
-456 LINPDVDLAKKL
+456 LTSRDVFPAKYL
-468 KLRPVLRT
+468 RLRPVLRT

>member
-80 EQVDR
+80 EQVER
-85 TQSIERAIAK
+85 TQSIERAIARA
-95 IENQDYKRF
+95 EHRPPNASF
-104 HGIHKNYFGN
+104 HEIHKNYFGN
-114 MASEKKR
+114 MASGNNIQDT
-121 EEKKK
+121 
-126 AIRETFKESLFY
+126 IRKTFKESLFY

-174 RKGFGSFTVDISTEP
+174 RKGFGSFTVDISTKPNEP
-189 NAPEDCDLVGKYCQ
+189 KGFDLVGKYCP

-208 ELDGNVSANALL
+208 KLDGNVNADALL
-220 NAVWVISGFLK
+220 DAVWVISAFLR
-231 SGFNLNNN
+231 SGFNRGEGN
-239 KKNKKENAASNI
+239 
-251 REKDYV
+251 YV

-267 GKNPLANDKAFV
+267 EKNPLANDKAFV
-279 KQKVLLNV
+279 KQKVLRNV
-287 YDEATPGEHRRFY
+287 YDEATRGEHLHPY

-325 RGETRED
+325 RGGTRED
-332 LTVHNIYIHSAE
+332 RTVHNIYIHSAE

-357 IGKSVFILPQK
+357 IGKFVFILPQK

-382 KNQEDEYDRK
+382 KNQEEEYDSK
-392 ATSEQKLN
+392 ATSDQKLN
-400 YLQTECKSGMIKTPT
+400 YLQTECKSSMIKTPT

-425 GDEALKRFLDAFAKD
+425 GDEALKMFLDAFAKD
-440 FNDKTSDKGG
+440 FNDKYSDKSG

>member
-38 DRFLIEQLEK
+38 DRFLIEQLEE

-80 EQVDR
+80 EQVER
-85 TQSIERAIAK
+85 TQSIERAIARA
-95 IENQDYKRF
+95 EHRPPNASF
-104 HGIHKNYFGN
+104 HEIHKNYFGN
-114 MASEKKR
+114 MASGNNIQDT
-121 EEKKK
+121 
-126 AIRETFKESLFY
+126 IRETFKESLLY

-152 LLTFIDEHIRGFFMM
+152 LLTLIDEHIRGFFMM

-174 RKGFGSFTVDISTEP
+174 RKGFGSFTVDISTKPNEP
-189 NAPEDCDLVGKYCQ
+189 KGFDLVGKYCP

-208 ELDGNVSANALL
+208 KLNDNVSADALL
-220 NAVWVISGFLK
+220 DAVWVISAFLR
-231 SGFNLNNN
+231 SGFNRGEGN
-239 KKNKKENAASNI
+239 
-251 REKDYV
+251 YV

-267 GKNPLANDKAFV
+267 EENPLANDKAFV

-319 RFCRDP
+319 RFCRAP

-332 LTVHNIYIHSAE
+332 RTVHNIYIHSAE

-357 IGKSVFILPQK
+357 IGKFVFILPQK

-382 KNQEDEYDRK
+382 KNQEEEYDSK
-392 ATSEQKLN
+392 ATSDQKLN
-400 YLQTECKSGMIKTPT
+400 YLKQECKNRMIKTPT

-450 GYGIVD
+450 GYGIDD
-456 LINPDVDLAKKL
+456 LTSRDVFPAKY
-468 KLRPVLRT
+468 LRLCPVLRT

>member
-80 EQVDR
+80 EQVER
-85 TQSIERAIAK
+85 TQSIERAIARA
-95 IENQDYKRF
+95 EHRPPNASF
-104 HGIHKNYFGN
+104 HEIHKNYFGN
-114 MASEKKR
+114 MASGNNIQDT
-121 EEKKK
+121 
-126 AIRETFKESLFY
+126 IRETFKESLFY

-174 RKGFGSFTVDISTEP
+174 RKGFGSFTVDINTEP
-189 NAPEDCDLVGKYCQ
+189 NAPKGFDLVRKYCP

-208 ELDGNVSANALL
+208 KLDDNVSADALL
-220 NAVWVISGFLK
+220 DAVWVLSAFLK
-231 SGFNLNNN
+231 SGFNRGEGN
-239 KKNKKENAASNI
+239 
-251 REKDYV
+251 YV

-267 GKNPLANDKAFV
+267 EKNPLANDKAFV

-287 YDEATPGEHRRFY
+287 YNEATRGEHLHPY

-319 RFCRDP
+319 RFCRNP
-325 RGETRED
+325 RGGTRED
-332 LTVHNIYIHSAE
+332 RTVHNIYIHSAE

-357 IGKSVFILPQK
+357 IGKFVFILPQK
-368 MPDEIFGSE
+368 MPDKIFGSE
-377 FYILE
+377 FYIL
-382 KNQEDEYDRK
+382 KKKQEEEYDSK
-392 ATSEQKLN
+392 ATSDQKLN
-400 YLQTECKSGMIKTPT
+400 YLKQECKGGMIKTPT

-450 GYGIVD
+450 GYGIDD
-456 LINPDVDLAKKL
+456 LTSRDVFPAKYL
-468 KLRPVLRT
+468 RLRPVLRT

>member
-1 MNDWQKEYKLVQHT
+1 MYDWQKEYKLVQHT

-85 TQSIERAIAK
+85 TQSIERAIARA
-95 IENQDYKRF
+95 EHRPPNASL
-104 HGIHKNYFGN
+104 HEIHKNYFGN
-114 MASEKKR
+114 MASGNNIQDT
-121 EEKKK
+121 
-126 AIRETFKESLFY
+126 IRETFKESLLY

-152 LLTFIDEHIRGFFMM
+152 LLTLIDEHIRGFFMM

-174 RKGFGSFTVDISTEP
+174 RKGFGSFTVDIRTEP
-189 NAPEDCDLVGKYCQ
+189 NAPKGFDLVGKYCP

-208 ELDGNVSANALL
+208 KLDNDVNADALL
-220 NAVWVISGFLK
+220 DAVWVISAFLR
-231 SGFNLNNN
+231 SGFNRGEGNY
-239 KKNKKENAASNI
+239 I
-251 REKDYV
+251 

-267 GKNPLANDKAFV
+267 EKNPLANDKAFV
-279 KQKVLLNV
+279 KQQVLRNV
-287 YDEATPGEHRRFY
+287 YNEATRGEHLHPY

-319 RFCRDP
+319 RFCRAPNAHTPVYD
-325 RGETRED
+325 
-332 LTVHNIYIHSAE
+332 IYTHSAE
-344 GVERFPSPLLFKP
+344 GIERFPSPLLFKP
-357 IGKSVFILPQK
+357 IGKFVFILPQK

-382 KNQEDEYDRK
+382 KNQEEKYDSK

-415 AEELAPGAKS
+415 AEELAPGANS
-425 GDEALKRFLDAFAKD
+425 GDEALKMFLDAFAKD

-450 GYGIVD
+450 GYGIVN
-456 LINPDVDLAKKL
+456 LTSRDVFPAKYL
-468 KLRPVLRT
+468 WLRPVLRT

>member
-85 TQSIERAIAK
+85 TQSIERAIARA
-95 IENQDYKRF
+95 EHRPPNASL
-104 HGIHKNYFGN
+104 HEIHKNYFGN
-114 MASEKKR
+114 MSSGNNIQDT
-121 EEKKK
+121 
-126 AIRETFKESLFY
+126 IRGTFKESLFY

-174 RKGFGSFTVDISTEP
+174 RKGFGSFTVDISTKPNEP
-189 NAPEDCDLVGKYCQ
+189 KGFDLVGKYCP

-208 ELDGNVSANALL
+208 KLDNDVNADALL
-220 NAVWVISGFLK
+220 DAVWVISAFLR
-231 SGFNLNNN
+231 SGFNRGEGN
-239 KKNKKENAASNI
+239 
-251 REKDYV
+251 YV

-267 GKNPLANDKAFV
+267 EKNPLANDKAFV
-279 KQKVLLNV
+279 KQQVLHNV
-287 YDEATPGEHRRFY
+287 YNEATRGEHLHPY

-319 RFCRDP
+319 RFCRAPNAHTPVYD
-325 RGETRED
+325 
-332 LTVHNIYIHSAE
+332 IYTHSAE
-344 GVERFPSPLLFKP
+344 GIERFPSPLLFKP
-357 IGKSVFILPQK
+357 IGKFVFILPQK

-382 KNQEDEYDRK
+382 KNQEEKYDSK

-415 AEELAPGAKS
+415 AEELAPGANS
-425 GDEALKRFLDAFAKD
+425 GDEALKMFLDAFAKD

-456 LINPDVDLAKKL
+456 LTSRDVFPAKYL
-468 KLRPVLRT
+468 WLRPVLRT

>member
-1 MNDWQKEYKLVQHT
+1 MYDWQKEYKLVQHT

-80 EQVDR
+80 EQVER
-85 TQSIERAIAK
+85 THSIERAIARA
-95 IENQDYKRF
+95 EHRPPNANL
-104 HGIHKNYFGN
+104 HEIHKNYFGN
-114 MASEKKR
+114 MASGNSIQDT
-121 EEKKK
+121 
-126 AIRETFKESLFY
+126 IRETFKESLFY

-189 NAPEDCDLVGKYCQ
+189 NAPKGFDLVGKYCP

-208 ELDGNVSANALL
+208 KLDGNVNADALL
-220 NAVWVISGFLK
+220 DAVWVISAFLR
-231 SGFNLNNN
+231 SGFNRGEGN
-239 KKNKKENAASNI
+239 
-251 REKDYV
+251 YV

-267 GKNPLANDKAFV
+267 EKNPLANDKAFV
-279 KQKVLLNV
+279 KQKVLRNV
-287 YDEATPGEHRRFY
+287 YDEATRGEHLHPY

-325 RGETRED
+325 RGGTRED
-332 LTVHNIYIHSAE
+332 RIVHNIYIHSAE

-357 IGKSVFILPQK
+357 IGKFVFILPQK

-382 KNQEDEYDRK
+382 KKQEEEYDSK
-392 ATSEQKLN
+392 ATSDQKLN
-400 YLQTECKSGMIKTPT
+400 YLKQECKGGMIKTPT
-415 AEELAPGAKS
+415 AEELAPEAKS

-450 GYGIVD
+450 GYGIDD
-456 LINPDVDLAKKL
+456 LTSRDVFPAKYL
-468 KLRPVLRT
+468 RLRPVLRT

>member
-1 MNDWQKEYKLVQHT
+1 MYDWQKEYKLVQHT

-80 EQVDR
+80 EQVER
-85 TQSIERAIAK
+85 TQSIERAIARA
-95 IENQDYKRF
+95 EHRPPNASF
-104 HGIHKNYFGN
+104 HEIHKNYFGN
-114 MASEKKR
+114 MASGNNIQDT
-121 EEKKK
+121 
-126 AIRETFKESLFY
+126 IRETFKESLFY

-152 LLTFIDEHIRGFFMM
+152 LLTLIDEHIRGFFMM

-174 RKGFGSFTVDISTEP
+174 RKGFGSFTVDISTKPNEP
-189 NAPEDCDLVGKYCQ
+189 KGFDLVGKYCP

-208 ELDGNVSANALL
+208 KLDNDVNADALL
-220 NAVWVISGFLK
+220 DAVWVISAFLR
-231 SGFNLNNN
+231 SGFNRGEGN
-239 KKNKKENAASNI
+239 
-251 REKDYV
+251 YV

-267 GKNPLANDKAFV
+267 EKNPLANDKAFV
-279 KQKVLLNV
+279 KQQVLHNV
-287 YDEATPGEHRRFY
+287 YNEATRGEHLHPY

-332 LTVHNIYIHSAE
+332 RTVHNIYIHSAE

-357 IGKSVFILPQK
+357 IGKFVFILPQK

-382 KNQEDEYDRK
+382 KNQEEKYDSK
-392 ATSEQKLN
+392 ATSDQKLN
-400 YLQTECKSGMIKTPT
+400 YLEQECKGGMIKTPT

-450 GYGIVD
+450 GYGIDD
-456 LINPDVDLAKKL
+456 LTSRDVFPAKYL
-468 KLRPVLRT
+468 RLRPVLRT

>member
-1 MNDWQKEYKLVQHT
+1 MYDWQKEYKLVQHT

-85 TQSIERAIAK
+85 TQSIERAIARA
-95 IENQDYKRF
+95 EHRPPNASL
-104 HGIHKNYFGN
+104 HEIHKNYFGN
-114 MASEKKR
+114 MASGNNIQDT
-121 EEKKK
+121 
-126 AIRETFKESLFY
+126 IRETFKESLFY

-174 RKGFGSFTVDISTEP
+174 RKGFGSFTVDISTKPNEP
-189 NAPEDCDLVGKYCQ
+189 KGFDLVGKYCP

-208 ELDGNVSANALL
+208 KLDNDVNADALL
-220 NAVWVISGFLK
+220 DAVWVISAFLR
-231 SGFNLNNN
+231 SGFNRGEGN
-239 KKNKKENAASNI
+239 
-251 REKDYV
+251 YV

-267 GKNPLANDKAFV
+267 EKNPLANDKAFV
-279 KQKVLLNV
+279 KQQVLRNV
-287 YDEATPGEHRRFY
+287 YNEATRGEHLHPY

-319 RFCRDP
+319 RFCRAPNAHTPVYD
-325 RGETRED
+325 
-332 LTVHNIYIHSAE
+332 IYTHSAE
-344 GVERFPSPLLFKP
+344 GIERFPSPLLFKP
-357 IGKSVFILPQK
+357 IGKFVFILPQK

-382 KNQEDEYDRK
+382 KNQEEKYDSK

-400 YLQTECKSGMIKTPT
+400 YLKQECKNRMIKTPT
-415 AEELAPGAKS
+415 AEELAPGANS
-425 GDEALKRFLDAFAKD
+425 GDEALKMFLDAFVKD

-456 LINPDVDLAKKL
+456 LTSRDVFPAKYL
-468 KLRPVLRT
+468 WLRPVLRT

>member
-1 MNDWQKEYKLVQHT
+1 MYDWQKEYKLVQHT

-80 EQVDR
+80 EQVER
-85 TQSIERAIAK
+85 THSIERAIARA
-95 IENQDYKRF
+95 EHRPPNANL
-104 HGIHKNYFGN
+104 HEIHKNYFGN
-114 MASEKKR
+114 MASGNSIQDT
-121 EEKKK
+121 
-126 AIRETFKESLFY
+126 IRETFKESLFY

-189 NAPEDCDLVGKYCQ
+189 NAPKGFDLVGKYCP

-208 ELDGNVSANALL
+208 KLNDNVSADALL
-220 NAVWVISGFLK
+220 DAVWVISAFLR
-231 SGFNLNNN
+231 SGFNRGEGN
-239 KKNKKENAASNI
+239 
-251 REKDYV
+251 YV

-267 GKNPLANDKAFV
+267 EKNPLANDKAFV
-279 KQKVLLNV
+279 KQKVLRNV
-287 YDEATPGEHRRFY
+287 YDEATRGEHLHPY

-325 RGETRED
+325 RGGTRED
-332 LTVHNIYIHSAE
+332 RIVHNIYIHSAE

-357 IGKSVFILPQK
+357 IGKFVFILPQK

-382 KNQEDEYDRK
+382 KKQEEEYDSK
-392 ATSEQKLN
+392 ATSDQKLN
-400 YLQTECKSGMIKTPT
+400 YLKQECKGGMIKTPT
-415 AEELAPGAKS
+415 AEELAPEAKS

-450 GYGIVD
+450 GYGIDD
-456 LINPDVDLAKKL
+456 LTSRDVFPAKYL
-468 KLRPVLRT
+468 RLRPVLRT

>member
-80 EQVDR
+80 EQVER
-85 TQSIERAIAK
+85 TQSIENGIERAIARA
-95 IENQDYKRF
+95 EHRSPNASL
-104 HGIHKNYFGN
+104 HEIHKNYFGN
-114 MASEKKR
+114 MASGNNIQDTVQ
-121 EEKKK
+121 
-126 AIRETFKESLFY
+126 AIQETFKESLFY

-152 LLTFIDEHIRGFFMM
+152 LLTLIDEHIRGFFMM

-174 RKGFGSFTVDISTEP
+174 RKGFGSFTVDISTKPNEP
-189 NAPEDCDLVGKYCQ
+189 KGFDLVRKYCP

-208 ELDGNVSANALL
+208 KLDDNVSADALL
-220 NAVWVISGFLK
+220 NAVWVLSAFLK
-231 SGFNLNNN
+231 SGFNRGEGN
-239 KKNKKENAASNI
+239 
-251 REKDYV
+251 YV

-267 GKNPLANDKAFV
+267 EKNPLANDKAFV
-279 KQKVLLNV
+279 KQQVLHNV
-287 YDEATPGEHRRFY
+287 YNEATRGEHLHPY

-319 RFCRDP
+319 RFCRAPNAHTPVYD
-325 RGETRED
+325 
-332 LTVHNIYIHSAE
+332 IYTHSAE
-344 GVERFPSPLLFKP
+344 GIERFPSPLLFKP
-357 IGKSVFILPQK
+357 IGKFVFILPQK

-400 YLQTECKSGMIKTPT
+400 YLQTECKNGMIKTPT
-415 AEELAPGAKS
+415 AEELAPGANS
-425 GDEALKRFLDAFAKD
+425 GDEALKMFLDAFAKD

-456 LINPDVDLAKKL
+456 LTNPDVDLAKKL

>member
-80 EQVDR
+80 EQVER
-85 TQSIERAIAK
+85 THSIENGIERAIARA
-95 IENQDYKRF
+95 EHRPPNASF
-104 HGIHKNYFGN
+104 HEIHKNYFGN
-114 MASEKKR
+114 MASGNNIQDT
-121 EEKKK
+121 
-126 AIRETFKESLFY
+126 IRETFKESLFY

-152 LLTFIDEHIRGFFMM
+152 LLTLIDEHIRGFFMM

-174 RKGFGSFTVDISTEP
+174 RKGFGSFTVDISTKPNEP
-189 NAPEDCDLVGKYCQ
+189 KGFDLVGKYCP

-208 ELDGNVSANALL
+208 KLDNDVNAEALL
-220 NAVWVISGFLK
+220 DAVWVISAFLR
-231 SGFNLNNN
+231 SGFNRGEGN
-239 KKNKKENAASNI
+239 
-251 REKDYV
+251 YV

-267 GKNPLANDKAFV
+267 EKNPLANDKAFV
-279 KQKVLLNV
+279 KQKVLRNV
-287 YDEATPGEHRRFY
+287 YDEATRGEHLHPY

-357 IGKSVFILPQK
+357 IGKFVFILPQK

-382 KNQEDEYDRK
+382 KNQEEEYDSK
-392 ATSEQKLN
+392 ATSDQKLN
-400 YLQTECKSGMIKTPT
+400 YLKQECKNRMIKTPT

-450 GYGIVD
+450 GYGIDD
-456 LINPDVDLAKKL
+456 LTSRDVFPAKYL
-468 KLRPVLRT
+468 RLRPVLRT